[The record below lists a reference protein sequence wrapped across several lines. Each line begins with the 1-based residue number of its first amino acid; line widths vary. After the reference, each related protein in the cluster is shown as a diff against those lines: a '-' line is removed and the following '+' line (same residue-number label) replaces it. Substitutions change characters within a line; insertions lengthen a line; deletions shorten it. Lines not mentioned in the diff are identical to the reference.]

1 MQSLAPSEPA
11 AETVLAMQEVQFAM
25 SLLPV
30 VAAYV
35 PAGQCPH
42 PELAVSP
49 EEFENVPTGQF

>member
-1 MQSLAPSEPA
+1 
-11 AETVLAMQEVQFAM
+11 MQEVQFAM